1 MALSKAGS
9 SGKQRRLKRVS
20 KSRQLTYSQAW
31 KELEEIINEIESE
44 EINVDV
50 LTEKVKRASCL
61 IKFCKGRLRNTED
74 EVKKIISEIDE
85 TEETDQDW
93 PK

>member
-1 MALSKAGS
+1 M
-9 SGKQRRLKRVS
+9 S
-20 KSRQLTYSQAW
+20 KSRQLTYSRAL

-61 IKFCKGRLRNTED
+61 IKFCKGRLRNTEE
-74 EVKKIISEIDE
+74 EVKKVLSEI
-85 TEETDQDW
+85 EETAESDQAGT
-93 PK
+93 K